1 MINRVVLTGRLTKD
15 LDLKYTQNG
24 TAVARFNLAV
34 SRQYKNKQTGER
46 ETDFISCEVWR
57 QPAENLAKYAGKGSL
72 IGVDGRIQTSHYTD
86 RDGKEVYR
94 TDVRIDSFA
103 LLSYRNNDANQSEQT
118 GNYQANNNFN
128 ASQSQTNSVPY
139 GGMYANGTPTND
151 FVNSQTIDKME
162 TKQPVNTKD
171 LPFAGEQ
178 PVEQA
183 QQGSSMEDL
192 PF

>member
-1 MINRVVLTGRLTKD
+1 MINCVVLTGRLTRD
-15 LDLKYTQNG
+15 IEVKYTNSG
-24 TAVARFNLAV
+24 TPLACFSLAV
-34 SRQYKNKQTGER
+34 DRRFKNKQTGDR
-46 ETDFISCEVWR
+46 ETDFISCEIWR
-57 QPAENLAKYAGKGSL
+57 QAAENLAKLAGKGSM
-72 IGVDGRIQTSHYTD
+72 IGIDGRIQTSHYTGQ
-86 RDGKEVYR
+86 DGKEVYR
-94 TDVRIDSFA
+94 TDVVVDSFS
-103 LLSYRNNDANQSEQT
+103 LFSYRNEANQNYQA
-118 GNYQANNNFN
+118 GNYQANNNLN
-128 ASQSQTNSVPY
+128 ASQSQTNSVSY

-162 TKQPVNTKD
+162 TNQPVNTKD

>member
-1 MINRVVLTGRLTKD
+1 MINRVVLTGRLTRD
-15 LDLKYTQNG
+15 IEVKYTNSG
-24 TAVARFNLAV
+24 TSLARFSLAV
-34 SRQYKNKQTGER
+34 DRRFKNKQTGER
-46 ETDFISCEVWR
+46 ETDFISCEIWR
-57 QPAENLAKYAGKGSL
+57 QAAENLAKLAGKGSM
-72 IGVDGRIQTSHYTD
+72 IGIDGRIQTSHYTG

-94 TDVRIDSFA
+94 TDVVVDSFS
-103 LLSYRNNDANQSEQT
+103 LFSYRNEANQ
-118 GNYQANNNFN
+118 NYQAGDCQANNNLN

-162 TKQPVNTKD
+162 TNQPVNTKD

>member
-15 LDLKYTQNG
+15 LELKYTQNG
-24 TAVARFNLAV
+24 TAVARFTLAV
-34 SRQYKNKQTGER
+34 SRQYKNKHTGER

-103 LLSYRNNDANQSEQT
+103 LLSYRNNDASQSEQT
-118 GNYQANNNFN
+118 GNYQANVNFN
-128 ASQSQTNSVPY
+128 APQEQSNLPPY
-139 GGMYANGTPTND
+139 GGMYANGTTAND
-151 FVNSQTIDKME
+151 DINGQTIDRME
-162 TKQPVNTKD
+162 THQPADITD
-171 LPFAGEQ
+171 LPF
-178 PVEQA
+178 
-183 QQGSSMEDL
+183 
-192 PF
+192 

>member
-15 LDLKYTQNG
+15 LELKYTQNG
-24 TAVARFNLAV
+24 TAVARFTLAV

-103 LLSYRNNDANQSEQT
+103 LLSMRLRSNLIYRHT
-118 GNYQANNNFN
+118 VGC
-128 ASQSQTNSVPY
+128 
-139 GGMYANGTPTND
+139 TPTGR
-151 FVNSQTIDKME
+151 QLMT
-162 TKQPVNTKD
+162 
-171 LPFAGEQ
+171 L
-178 PVEQA
+178 
-183 QQGSSMEDL
+183 SMAKRL
-192 PF
+192 TGWKPTSRLT

>member
-1 MINRVVLTGRLTKD
+1 MINCVVLTGRLTRD
-15 LDLKYTQNG
+15 IEVKYTNSG
-24 TAVARFNLAV
+24 TPLAHFSLAV
-34 SRQYKNKQTGER
+34 DRRFKNKQTGER
-46 ETDFISCEVWR
+46 ETDFISCEIWR
-57 QPAENLAKYAGKGSL
+57 QAAENLVKLAGKGSM
-72 IGVDGRIQTSHYTD
+72 IGIDGRIQTSHYTG

-94 TDVRIDSFA
+94 TDVVVDSFS
-103 LLSYRNNDANQSEQT
+103 LFSYRNEANQNYQA

-162 TKQPVNTKD
+162 TNQPVNTKD

>member
-15 LDLKYTQNG
+15 LELKYTQNG
-24 TAVARFNLAV
+24 TAVARFTLAV

-94 TDVRIDSFA
+94 TDVKIDSFA

-118 GNYQANNNFN
+118 GNYQANVNFN
-128 ASQSQTNSVPY
+128 APQEQPNLPPY
-139 GGMYANGTPTND
+139 GGMYANGTPAND
-151 FVNSQTIDKME
+151 AINGQTIDRME
-162 TKQPVNTKD
+162 THQPADITD
-171 LPFAGEQ
+171 LPF
-178 PVEQA
+178 
-183 QQGSSMEDL
+183 
-192 PF
+192 

>member
-1 MINRVVLTGRLTKD
+1 MINRVVLTGRLTRD
-15 LDLKYTQNG
+15 IEVKYTNSG
-24 TAVARFNLAV
+24 TSLARFSLAV
-34 SRQYKNKQTGER
+34 DRRFKNKQTGER
-46 ETDFISCEVWR
+46 ETDFISCEIWR
-57 QPAENLAKYAGKGSL
+57 QAAENLAKLAGKGSM
-72 IGVDGRIQTSHYTD
+72 IGIDGRIQTSHYTG

-94 TDVRIDSFA
+94 TDVVVDSFS
-103 LLSYRNNDANQSEQT
+103 LFSYRNEANQNYQA
-118 GNYQANNNFN
+118 GNYQANNNLN

-162 TKQPVNTKD
+162 TNQPVNTKD

>member
-1 MINRVVLTGRLTKD
+1 MINCVVLTGRLTRD
-15 LDLKYTQNG
+15 IEVKYTNSG
-24 TAVARFNLAV
+24 TPLPHFSLAV
-34 SRQYKNKQTGER
+34 DRRFKNKQTGER
-46 ETDFISCEVWR
+46 ETDFISCEIWR
-57 QPAENLAKYAGKGSL
+57 QAAENLAKLAGKGSM
-72 IGVDGRIQTSHYTD
+72 IGIDGRIQTSHYTG

-94 TDVRIDSFA
+94 TDVVVDSFS
-103 LLSYRNNDANQSEQT
+103 LFSYRNEANQNYQA

-162 TKQPVNTKD
+162 TNQPVNTKD

>member
-15 LDLKYTQNG
+15 LELKYTQNG
-24 TAVARFNLAV
+24 TAVARFTLAV

-128 ASQSQTNSVPY
+128 ASQSQT
-139 GGMYANGTPTND
+139 
-151 FVNSQTIDKME
+151 IDKME
-162 TKQPVNTKD
+162 TNQPVNTKD
-171 LPFAGEQ
+171 LSFAGEQ